1 MTISKPANNKIS
13 PDEFISQQYEFFCTE
28 DNSVIVILDDG
39 SHLSTNNREFKRR
52 YAKDYFHA
60 TGEWLSDKELN
71 KALSDA
77 GLKAL
82 AEAPVID
89 LVDGNYVRQKD
100 RYIFRMEDGSQ
111 YAVSAEGAG
120 PIARTDSLVHFTK
133 DSGNGFPTPTPTEKS
148 LFGIF
153 SKYTNTDPEQNR
165 LLGGCLLKFFM
176 PGPNPVLLFT
186 GPQGS
191 GKTSLVNI
199 FRMIVDPD
207 NASERIQILDN
218 VSTINGKLSDDLCRA
233 SHDRIS
239 LVTTINDQMPNQDL
253 VDRTI
258 VFDLETIADTSREPE
273 TKILAELKEDL
284 PLIMWWLFRA
294 LSAAQQNYQD
304 VELDS
309 YPRLADFVQAVVA
322 ACPGLGMDVG
332 EFLEILDRNRIDS
345 VERSLNQNPV
355 SAAILNYMDSI
366 EEDSLSGTATALLEL
381 LNNNVDDD
389 IKQHSNWPSKPNK
402 LSAMLNRAA
411 PFLMTRGLD
420 IQWAK
425 SGQRSITLIKLQDE
439 SEEQESNQESMVEFN
454 ERQTAANADEESVA
468 PVSTNEPGALSV
480 PPRSAE
486 SHRDE
491 ATT

>member
-1 MTISKPANNKIS
+1 MTTSKPANNKIS

-71 KALSDA
+71 KALSDV

-82 AEAPVID
+82 AEAPVIEV
-89 LVDGNYVRQKD
+89 VDGSHVRQESRHFFRQKD
-100 RYIFRMEDGSQ
+100 GSQ
-111 YAVSAEGAG
+111 LVVSTEGVGQVSRADSRMHFSKGSGSGYA
-120 PIARTDSLVHFTK
+120 I
-133 DSGNGFPTPTPTEKS
+133 PTPAKQS
-148 LFGIF
+148 LIDILIKNLNMA
-153 SKYTNTDPEQNR
+153 SEQVC
-165 LLGGCLLKFFM
+165 LFIGCLLMFFM
-176 PGPNPVLLFT
+176 PGPKSVMLFI

-191 GKTSLVNI
+191 GKTLAAKI

-207 NASERIQILDN
+207 NTSDKVKILDN
-218 VSTINGKLSDDLCRA
+218 ESTISGKLSDDLCRA
-233 SHDRIS
+233 SHDRSS

-258 VFDLETIADTSREPE
+258 VFDLEPIADTARWPE

-284 PLIMWWLFRA
+284 PAIMWWIFRG
-294 LSAAQQNYQD
+294 LSVAQQNYQD
-304 VELDS
+304 IKLDS

-322 ACPGLGMDVG
+322 ACPGLDMDAG
-332 EFLEILDRNRIDS
+332 EFLEALARNRIDS

-355 SAAILNYMDSI
+355 SAAILDFMDSF
-366 EEDSLSGTATALLEL
+366 EEGSWSGTGTALLEL
-381 LNNNVDDD
+381 LNKDVDGD
-389 IKQHSNWPSKPNK
+389 IKKHSNWPSKPNK

-411 PFLMTRGLD
+411 PFLKTRGLD

-425 SGQRSITLIKLQDE
+425 SGQRSITLAKRLPE
-439 SEEQESNQESMVEFN
+439 GQESSQASMVEFY
-454 ERQTAANADEESVA
+454 ERQSGAITDDEERASVA
-468 PVSTNEPGALSV
+468 APDAEAVSV
-480 PPRSAE
+480 PPRLSKPV
-486 SHRDE
+486 HQE
-491 ATT
+491 ATTC